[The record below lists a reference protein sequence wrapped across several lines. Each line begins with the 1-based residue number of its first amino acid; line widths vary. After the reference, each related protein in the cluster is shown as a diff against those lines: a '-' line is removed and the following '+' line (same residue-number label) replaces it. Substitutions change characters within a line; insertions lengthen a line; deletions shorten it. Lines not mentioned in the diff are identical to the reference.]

1 MLDEKDMTVVQ
12 PAVALRDED
21 GALREVFVQ
30 SVREAVEASDRPGVL
45 KLVGDLHEADVGAVI
60 EALDPELRPRL
71 VELMGREFDF
81 TALTEVDDTVREE
94 ILEELPPATVAEGV
108 RELDTDDAV
117 FILEDLPKE
126 EQ

>member
-1 MLDEKDMTVVQ
+1 MLEQKDMTVTQ

-21 GALREVFVQ
+21 GGLREEFVQ
-30 SVREAVEASDRPGVL
+30 GVGEAVKAGDRPAVL

-108 RELDTDDAV
+108 REPDSVAPV
-117 FILEDLPKE
+117 AILA
-126 EQ
+126 